1 MSSAL
6 KKRTVELFPV
16 VTEKAAGLQASA
28 NRYAF
33 FCDLDANKLE
43 IKKSVEALKPGIQVE
58 DIRTLIVRGKVK
70 RMGRSIGKRSNR
82 KKAFVRLKAGQTL
95 ELFESV

>member
-1 MSSAL
+1 MSSVGFV
-6 KKRTVELFPV
+6 KTREIYPV

-33 FCDLDANKLE
+33 YCDLDANKLE
-43 IKKSVEALKPGIQVE
+43 IKKAVEALKPGIQVE
-58 DIRTLIVRGKVK
+58 DVRTMILRGKVK
-70 RMGRSIGKRSNR
+70 RMGRSIGKRINR